1 MLKPL
6 SQRTPTALTPIS
18 IFGRVPRKA
27 NEVGRT
33 SLSFLRSI
41 PMTRLTVGVVL
52 IGALACACAA
62 PAEPDDAG
70 CKWSWKALGCTP
82 STECKLK
89 FAPRWGTFGPCVTR
103 PLVAAASEPAKTE
116 PAKEACSETAP
127 AESKPVPESTPA
139 ATPAASTEAPAAP
152 AQEEEPAAAE
162 EVAEEVVEEVAE
174 EAAEEP

>member
-1 MLKPL
+1 MYMKPYIYIWNGAAEGK
-6 SQRTPTALTPIS
+6 R
-18 IFGRVPRKA
+18 GRPPHVTLNPQ
-27 NEVGRT
+27 
-33 SLSFLRSI
+33 RSI

-103 PLVAAASEPAKTE
+103 PLVAAASVPAKAE

-139 ATPAASTEAPAAP
+139 ATPAASTEAPAAA
-152 AQEEEPAAAE
+152 AQEEEPAVAE
-162 EVAEEVVEEVAE
+162 AEEVVEEVAE